1 MLRIRI
7 QDGVEHLLHEEQ
19 YGFRPKRSTSQPL
32 FTLRRLAE
40 IAEEGQ
46 IPSVIAFLDWEKA
59 FDRLSHQALFRILER
74 MRFPKQTIDQI
85 KAIYKGPLFKVLDPN
100 GNSDTH
106 NQHQGI
112 RQGCTISPYLFNL
125 VMHTLIH
132 DTNRLAGR
140 GGASRLSDVINT
152 SFILYADDTA
162 VIGDPSS
169 VNVNIHAL
177 QRQAALIGL
186 SLNEKKCEFLAF
198 ACDPTITYRGGKHL
212 ARVHKAKYLG
222 GIISDKA
229 DPF

>member
-46 IPSVIAFLDWEKA
+46 IPSVIAFLDWETT
-59 FDRLSHQALFRILER
+59 FDSLSHHALFRILER
-74 MRFPKQTIDQI
+74 MRFPRQIIDQI
-85 KAIYKGPLFKVLDPN
+85 KAIYKGPFFKVLDPN

-106 NQHQGI
+106 HQHQGI

-140 GGASRLSDVINT
+140 GGISRLS
-152 SFILYADDTA
+152 
-162 VIGDPSS
+162 
-169 VNVNIHAL
+169 
-177 QRQAALIGL
+177 
-186 SLNEKKCEFLAF
+186 
-198 ACDPTITYRGGKHL
+198 
-212 ARVHKAKYLG
+212 
-222 GIISDKA
+222 
-229 DPF
+229 